1 MTKTNFKILSVR
13 EFSQALI
20 DAGIIPDD
28 FRVRRLVIDVDADKT
43 AVVMHVEQ
51 WGDRRMI
58 QIVPSLEGV
67 QIHEVDRPQ
76 ASKESE
82 A

>member
-28 FRVRRLVIDVDADKT
+28 FRVRRFVIDVDADKT